1 MKESQRPTDP
11 ASVRRMRLEKRAK
24 RGLIAGY
31 IHSLSDRHASLRPD
45 VPRERAATADSGGG
59 VDA

>member
-1 MKESQRPTDP
+1 MSEPRQTVPTK
-11 ASVRRMRLEKRAK
+11 RQRLEKRAK

-31 IHSLSDRHASLRPD
+31 LHSLSDRHASLRPD
-45 VPRERAATADSGGG
+45 VRGERAATADLGRG

>member
-1 MKESQRPTDP
+1 MKDSQRPTDH
-11 ASVRRMRLEKRAK
+11 ASVKRMRLEKRAK

-45 VPRERAATADSGGG
+45 VSGERAAAADRGRA